1 MFSDA
6 LPEPLS
12 KFPQGDGQQHLAL
25 EAMVS
30 KIGTLSTVTCSM
42 PSVFQDT
49 AVASVIIFYHIQS
62 EIFLQIKA
70 FGKLM
75 EKAITG
81 KK

>member
-6 LPEPLS
+6 LSELLS
-12 KFPQGDGQQHLAL
+12 NFPQGDGQQHLAF

-30 KIGTLSTVTCSM
+30 KISTLSLVICSM

-49 AVASVIIFYHIQS
+49 AVASVVIFYHIQS
-62 EIFLQIKA
+62 ELFLQIKA
-70 FGKLM
+70 FSKLM